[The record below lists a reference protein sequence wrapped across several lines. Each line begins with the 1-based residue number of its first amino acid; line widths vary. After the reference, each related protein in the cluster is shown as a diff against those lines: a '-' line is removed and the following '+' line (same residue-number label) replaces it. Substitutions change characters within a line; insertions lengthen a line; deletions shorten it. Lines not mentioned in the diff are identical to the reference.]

1 MLCSLFSFEE
11 NIFLSFL
18 IPDTDS
24 STNCFLTIEGSEFY
38 FRTIVG
44 GVYTSKSHREPRNA
58 SEDHSSRDGHLSIKV
73 HY

>member
-44 GVYTSKSHREPRNA
+44 GVYTSKSHRDLEMHQRITVQ
-58 SEDHSSRDGHLSIKV
+58 EMDT
-73 HY
+73 